1 MFLNAISFA
10 VSRLTCNILYFADV
24 GNLSKGSEE
33 SSGLSLDNFSKFSVW
48 VSFFEI
54 YNECFY
60 DLLAPMSDDKKKKT
74 LRLAP
79 DIKGYS
85 YVKGNWNA
93 LQTAKLVMEKCYFC
107 NNVSSEIENS

>member
-1 MFLNAISFA
+1 M
-10 VSRLTCNILYFADV
+10 TCNIFYFAGV
-24 GNLSKGSEE
+24 GNLSKGSEQ
-33 SSGLSLDNFSKFSVW
+33 SSRLSLDNFSKFSVW
-48 VSFFEI
+48 VSFLEI

-85 YVKGNWNA
+85 YVKGNWSA
-93 LQTAKLVMEKCYFC
+93 LQITKLVMEKCYFC